1 MLLIKVYLF
10 FICNSQLRTVCNC
23 ITDCNLLVPPICYF
37 IKNVVVSLERHHHF
51 ITPDQTFIRD
61 GGTLKKHVLL
71 NNLKIL

>member
-1 MLLIKVYLF
+1 MIFRQWKYGVTMKKYGTLIDIVYGELF
-10 FICNSQLRTVCNC
+10 
-23 ITDCNLLVPPICYF
+23 ICYF

-51 ITPDQTFIRD
+51 ITPDQTIIWD